1 MDYKTLHGYLLS
13 KHGAVEDYPFGF
25 ETMVFKV
32 MGKMFALIPLEAETL
47 RVNLKCEPEWALE
60 LRAVWPEIVLP
71 GYHMNKRHWNTVL
84 LEGSRLPDDTV
95 RAMIDH
101 SYDRVVDSLRRV
113 DRDRLAAG
121 IFGREDE

>member
-1 MDYKTLHGYLLS
+1 MDFDTLHKYLLS

-47 RVNLKCEPEWALE
+47 RVNLKCEPERALE
-60 LRAVWPEIVLP
+60 LRALWPEFVLP

-84 LEGSRLPDDTV
+84 MEGSSLPDDEL

-113 DRDRLAAG
+113 DRERLAAG
-121 IFGREDE
+121 IFDRPDE

>member
-1 MDYKTLHGYLLS
+1 MDYDILHNYLLS

-47 RVNLKCEPEWALE
+47 RVNLKCEPERALE

-84 LEGSRLPDDTV
+84 AESSSLPDDDL
-95 RAMIDH
+95 REMIDH
-101 SYDRVVDSLRRV
+101 SYDRVVASLRRV
-113 DRDRLAAG
+113 DRERLAAG
-121 IFGREDE
+121 IFDRQDE